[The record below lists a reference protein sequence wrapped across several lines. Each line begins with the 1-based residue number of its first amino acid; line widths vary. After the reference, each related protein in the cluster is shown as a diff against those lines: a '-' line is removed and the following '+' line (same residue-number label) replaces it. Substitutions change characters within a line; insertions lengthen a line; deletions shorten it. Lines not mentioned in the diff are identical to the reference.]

1 MVVNIG
7 EKSEIYLKAYLLRE
21 KDKKYTNT
29 IFKRIT
35 QLSDDGNLDELKWIA
50 DAEEYLQ
57 SYDIENL
64 KKELKIAKSHSSSKS
79 DITINDVNY
88 SVKDVGGAP
97 PSIINH
103 TTRPGFERVCK
114 YLEVDIATL
123 DKIIDDYWDKR
134 MAGDIKEDVI
144 NSDSDSS
151 PFFVHKDYLEPIINY
166 FTFTGTGSK
175 DSDFPADKILELD
188 YVNLPESIKISEKR
202 VYFDSTWKSLQI
214 SVRSKAMP
222 EKYPN
227 CKNSKSIG
235 KWTRSIQGKNRGSFH
250 IRVR

>member
-1 MVVNIG
+1 MNIG

-35 QLSDDGNLDELKWIA
+35 QLSDDGNLDKLKWVA
-50 DAEEYLQ
+50 DAEKYLQ
-57 SYDIENL
+57 SYDVENL
-64 KKELKIAKSHSSSKS
+64 KKELKIAKSNSSSKS

-88 SVKDVGGAP
+88 SVKDVTGKPA
-97 PSIINH
+97 IINH

-114 YLEVDIATL
+114 YLGVDIATF

-134 MAGDIKEDVI
+134 MAGDIKEDVK

-151 PFFVHKDYLEPIINY
+151 PFFVHKEYLKPIINY

-188 YVNLPESIKISEKR
+188 YKQLPDSIKIFEKA
-202 VYFDSTWKSLQI
+202 VYFDKIWERLQI
-214 SVRSKAMP
+214 CVRSKGMSK
-222 EKYPN
+222 KYPY
-227 CKNSKSIG
+227 CKNSKSIR
-235 KWTRSIQGKNRGSFH
+235 KWTRHIQGKYRGAFH
-250 IRVR
+250 IRLDKK